1 MVCELD
7 RLHFY
12 KQTSQLGSKN
22 SMTDLEIKTEEKLY
36 IVSIAKVAFQLITL
50 LFETYNVVQSM
61 LRTIFS
67 YFSTHPAI
75 FCSHSQPQCSTPT
88 PLIKLETWKVWE
100 STRPVTIYFKQ
111 RLIYKIH
118 FLIAYINDAPHQ
130 ILSKIHLMDKIPRFS
145 SY

>member
-61 LRTIFS
+61 LSNNFFIFFNTPCLFLLPFTTLMFYPNPFDKTRDLKGLRVDS
-67 YFSTHPAI
+67 PCNNLFQTAI
-75 FCSHSQPQCSTPT
+75 G
-88 PLIKLETWKVWE
+88 I
-100 STRPVTIYFKQ
+100 
-111 RLIYKIH
+111 
-118 FLIAYINDAPHQ
+118 
-130 ILSKIHLMDKIPRFS
+130 
-145 SY
+145 